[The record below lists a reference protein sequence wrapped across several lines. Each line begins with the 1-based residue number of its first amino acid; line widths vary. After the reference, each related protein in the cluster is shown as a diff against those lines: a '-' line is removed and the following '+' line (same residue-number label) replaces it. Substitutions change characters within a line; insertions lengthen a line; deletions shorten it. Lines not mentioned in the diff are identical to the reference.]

1 MLVRRCNRS
10 ANDARTADRRP
21 LARHLVVAAFL
32 LVAFPANAS
41 AVILMVVLGP
51 LTLFEVKGLTF
62 ESYATSE
69 HASLR
74 VENTDTGQIGPV
86 DLIGQIDLRPDLVIC
101 GLSRAIPDEKVL
113 IEIDVRPLQEAIVPP
128 FVELSALGV
137 PDQREI
143 TDPALRELAS
153 PLVFGFSFESE
164 TVDPLTGDRRTTYQ
178 LESVRQVPEP
188 SGFALL
194 AIGGLALF
202 WRRTSSIS
210 KRRSDH
216 GALDCQ

>member
-1 MLVRRCNRS
+1 ML
-10 ANDARTADRRP
+10 DRQCCRP
-21 LARHLVVAAFL
+21 LSAARAGTRVTWARHFL
-32 LVAFPANAS
+32 IATTLLLAVLPTNAS

-51 LTLFEVKGLTF
+51 LTLFEVQGLTF

-69 HASLR
+69 RASLR

-128 FVELSALGV
+128 FVELSAVGM
-137 PDQREI
+137 PDQREV

-164 TVDPLTGDRRTTYQ
+164 MINPQTGELRSTYR

-188 SGFALL
+188 SGFFLLAVGGCALL
-194 AIGGLALF
+194 
-202 WRRTSSIS
+202 WHHTSSKS
-210 KRRSDH
+210 RVR
-216 GALDCQ
+216 ARVTAC